1 MTKEQKKQLS
11 TTLTSTARKVN
22 LSKSSALPAKL
33 LRIGIHFVGILPLL
47 TLLFRW
53 QTNQLTVNPIQFIE
67 QSLGLAAINLLVVDL
82 AITPLV
88 TITGWKQPGR
98 HKRALGL
105 YAFFYALIHFL
116 TFSVVD
122 YGADLPAL
130 LRQTLEKPFI
140 IVGSLALLILL
151 AMAVTSFKY
160 WKKKLGKN
168 WKRLHRT
175 VYVASLLIV
184 VHYAWALK
192 GSVGSLSGD
201 VIRPLLYGGFII
213 ILLVLRIPAIKTLLI
228 NIRKSWRTN

>member
-1 MTKEQKKQLS
+1 MSTSITS
-11 TTLTSTARKVN
+11 TTRKVN
-22 LSKSSALPAKL
+22 FTNSIALPARL
-33 LRIGIHFVGILPLL
+33 LRIGTHFIGILPLL

-67 QSLGLAAINLLVVDL
+67 QRLGLAAINLLVVDL

-88 TITGWKQPGR
+88 TITGWKQLGR

-116 TFSVVD
+116 TFSLVD
-122 YGADLPAL
+122 YGADLPSL

-168 WKRLHRT
+168 WKRLHRM
-175 VYVASLLIV
+175 VYVASLLVV

-201 VIRPLLYGGFII
+201 VIRPLLYGGFVI
-213 ILLVLRIPAIKTLLI
+213 ILLVLRIPSVKSFIL
-228 NIRKSWRTN
+228 NIRKSWRAN